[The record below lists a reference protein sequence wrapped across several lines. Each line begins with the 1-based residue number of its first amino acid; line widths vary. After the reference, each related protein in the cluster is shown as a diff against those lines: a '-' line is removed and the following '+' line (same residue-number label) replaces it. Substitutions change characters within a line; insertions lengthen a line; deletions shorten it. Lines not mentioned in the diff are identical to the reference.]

1 MNWINRIWKTKPHS
15 STNMKCR
22 RREGWEWERG
32 TGPSILTRLGRQ
44 TEVCVW
50 WWGLAAAW
58 LGGREGGRRGGGG
71 KGSER
76 GWRAGGRGQI
86 LNKYRPARRTW
97 HTHTS
102 VTTAPLWAFV
112 CVRICGWE
120 WTEVVKWKGDFL
132 MWPLFALGEVCCQV
146 LRMAGKQ
153 KNKSKREKQKVRTKN
168 STRTHT

>member
-1 MNWINRIWKTKPHS
+1 MRMGKRDGAKYSYPSWASNWGLCLMMRTGGCMAWRERRGEE
-15 STNMKCR
+15 R
-22 RREGWEWERG
+22 RRWEGLWK
-32 TGPSILTRLGRQ
+32 
-44 TEVCVW
+44 
-50 WWGLAAAW
+50 GLA
-58 LGGREGGRRGGGG
+58 GRRT
-71 KGSER
+71 
-76 GWRAGGRGQI
+76 RADPQQI
-86 LNKYRPARRTW
+86 PACQENMTHT

-132 MWPLFALGEVCCQV
+132 MWHLFALGEVCCQV